1 MSRKEAVLVA
11 FLLLGCLGVVLLVFG
26 LMTGPGGGVFET
38 RNAAAPGPGEAR
50 SPRRAPVVRPPAPPR
65 AFEAAPGEGGSGP
78 APGEPA
84 RPPPRPAPEEPA
96 EDVEEAAES
105 AELTLEL
112 LRPADRQEL
121 AVEVTVRDQAGEP
134 VANALV
140 VFREGVAL
148 LYRQRTDVTG
158 RATFEPYEDEK
169 GPFRVDAIAHGYSP
183 ATAEAVAAGV
193 ETQLTLAAR
202 PVVEGEVSA
211 PSRGH
216 GLVRLFQGDQ
226 ERTTRIQ
233 PDGSFRFD
241 DLDPGRTTVQAE
253 VTPYGAASQEF
264 FLGAGTSR
272 YLKLR
277 IRARGIAP
285 IYGTVRGWHGRGV
298 AWINGVRVPVS
309 STGTYQFD
317 KAIVGLNEILVDAP
331 GRALMR
337 ERFHVQAQA
346 KSNYN
351 FSLHRE
357 RKLRGRV
364 VNADTNRPVAGAVVR
379 LGFDKGDPRNDRALR
394 FPIDRVPVVRTDGDG
409 FFQIAR
415 LDARLVYLLSI
426 VAQGD
431 GQFVGEAVPAMGRGR
446 YSLPVGPFVY
456 GKLGGLGGLPRG
468 AVVTATP
475 IDPSYSQG
483 RSFNVPA
490 WDHARG
496 ERDRKGLYGLSGLLP
511 GSYLVRVDA
520 PNFGSLETVL
530 DLHGDE
536 RLRLDLR
543 LRRDE
548 FADRDERDEVELLS
562 RLPPVVA
569 AEGEGPA
576 PEASTLLTV
585 DMRRPQAKPFPGVRI
600 RFFEGELEFA
610 APVEYFEVEFDLVGL
625 PEATY
630 RAVLTHPTLNKPMV
644 IEPIVLRRG
653 QPFTLDFR

>member
-11 FLLLGCLGVVLLVFG
+11 FLLLGCLAVVLLVFG
-26 LMTGPGGGVFET
+26 LLTGPGGPFET
-38 RNAAAPGPGEAR
+38 RDAAAPGPREAR
-50 SPRRAPVVRPPAPPR
+50 SPRRAPIVRPPSPRAPEAASGEDEGGPESEEPAVPAPP
-65 AFEAAPGEGGSGP
+65 AV
-78 APGEPA
+78 
-84 RPPPRPAPEEPA
+84 PEEPA
-96 EDVEEAAES
+96 EDEEEAAES

-112 LRPADRQEL
+112 LRPAERQEL

-134 VANALV
+134 VGGALV

-148 LYRQRTDVTG
+148 LYRQRTDLTG
-158 RATFEPYEDEK
+158 RATFEPYEDER

-183 ATAEAVAAGV
+183 ATAEAVAAGA
-193 ETQLTLAAR
+193 ETQLTLVAR

-216 GLVRLFQGDQ
+216 GLVRLFQGEQ
-226 ERTTRIQ
+226 ERTTTIR

-253 VTPYGAASQEF
+253 VMPYGVASEEF
-264 FLGAGTSR
+264 FLGAGTTR

-277 IRARGIAP
+277 IRSRGITP
-285 IYGTVRGWHGRGV
+285 IYGSIRGWHGQGEAR
-298 AWINGVRVPVS
+298 INGVRVPVS
-309 STGTYQFD
+309 PTGTYQFE
-317 KAIVGLNEILVDAP
+317 KAVIGLNEILVDAP

-337 ERFHVQAQA
+337 ERFNVQARA

-357 RKLRGRV
+357 RMLRGRV
-364 VNADTNRPVAGAVVR
+364 MSADTNRPVAGAVVR
-379 LGFDKGDPRNDRALR
+379 LGFDRGDPRNERALR
-394 FPIDRVPVVRTDGDG
+394 FPIDKVPVVRTDRDG
-409 FFQIAR
+409 HFQIDR
-415 LDARLVYLLSI
+415 LDARLVYIVSI
-426 VAQGD
+426 VAQGY

-446 YSLPVGPFVY
+446 YALPVGPFVY
-456 GKLGGLGGLPRG
+456 GKLRGLGGLPRG

-475 IDPSYSQG
+475 IDPSYSQS
-483 RSFNVPA
+483 RSFNVEA
-490 WDHARG
+490 WDHSRG

-520 PNFGSLETVL
+520 PDFGSLETVL
-530 DLHGDE
+530 DLHGQE

-543 LRRDE
+543 LRRGQ
-548 FADRDERDEVELLS
+548 FAEDDGRDEVELLS

-576 PEASTLLTV
+576 PEASTVLTV

-600 RFFEGELEFA
+600 RFFEGDLEFT
-610 APVEYFEVEFDLVGL
+610 APVEYFDEEFDLVGL

-630 RAVLTHPTLNKPMV
+630 RAVLTHPTLVKPMV

-653 QPFTLDFR
+653 QPFTLEFR